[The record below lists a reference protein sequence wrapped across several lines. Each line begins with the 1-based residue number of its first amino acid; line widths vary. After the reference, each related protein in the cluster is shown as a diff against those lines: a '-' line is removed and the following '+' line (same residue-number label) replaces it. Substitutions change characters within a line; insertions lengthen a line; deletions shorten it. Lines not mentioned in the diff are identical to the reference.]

1 MKKVAI
7 TGGSGFVG
15 TAIYK
20 ECLKRNYE
28 IVLFDRTEP
37 SYELPEKVK
46 WVQCDVVDL
55 ELVSKVTLKENPDE
69 IYLIAGV
76 LGTSELNETP
86 YKASKNNILGV
97 CTFMELAVAGRL
109 PPIFYVT
116 KPNVWD
122 NLYTFTKEASEKII
136 KYYMGEGIVQGVI
149 HKWFNAYGEGQ
160 HTHPVRKAVPYF
172 ILCALHNLPIVIW
185 GNGEQTVDMIYIDDI
200 AYLAVEAMS
209 KKKLTNQNVIE
220 IGRGIEVTV
229 NQLAKDILNLTKSN
243 SKIIHKKMRSG
254 ETANTKLV
262 ANIEG
267 INNYIYENYQFYKY
281 EEGLKNTIEYYKS
294 ISKEQLDDFFNFY
307 KL

>member
-7 TGGSGFVG
+7 TGGSGFLG

-28 IVLFDRTEP
+28 VVLFDRSKP
-37 SYELPEKVK
+37 NYNLPKNVK
-46 WVQCDVVDL
+46 WQKCDVVDL
-55 ELVSKVTLKENPDE
+55 NLVEQVTLKESPDE

-86 YKASKNNILGV
+86 YGASKNNILGV
-97 CTFMELAVAGRL
+97 CSFMELAVKGKL

-136 KYYMGEGIVQGVI
+136 KYYMEQGIVQGVI

-160 HTHPVRKAVPYF
+160 HTYPVRKAVPYF
-172 ILCALHNLPIVIW
+172 IICALHGLPIVIW

-209 KKKLTNQNVIE
+209 KEQLTNQNVIE
-220 IGRGIEVTV
+220 IGRGVEITV
-229 NQLAKDILNLTKSN
+229 NQLAKDIIRLTKSN
-243 SKIIHKKMRSG
+243 SEIKHYKMRNG
-254 ETANTKLV
+254 EIENTKLV
-262 ANIEG
+262 ADVSG
-267 INNYIYENYQFYKY
+267 INNFICKDYEFYDY
-281 EEGLKNTIEYYKS
+281 EKGLLNTIEYYKN
-294 ISKEQLDDFFNFY
+294 ISKEHLDSFFKFY
-307 KL
+307 NL

>member
-28 IVLFDRTEP
+28 VVLFDRSKP
-37 SYELPEKVK
+37 NYRLPKNVK
-46 WVQCDVVDL
+46 WEKCDVVDL
-55 ELVSKVTLKENPDE
+55 NLVEQVTLKESPDE

-86 YKASKNNILGV
+86 YMASKNNILGV
-97 CTFMELAVAGRL
+97 CSFMELAVAGKL

-122 NLYTFTKEASEKII
+122 NLYTFTKETSEKII
-136 KYYMGEGIVQGVI
+136 KYYMEQGIVQGVI

-172 ILCALHNLPIVIW
+172 IISALHSLPIVVW

-209 KKKLTNQNVIE
+209 KDSLTNQNVIE
-220 IGRGIEVTV
+220 IGRGIEITV
-229 NQLAKDILNLTKSN
+229 NQLAKDIIRLTKSN
-243 SKIIHKKMRSG
+243 SEIKHYKMRSG
-254 ETANTKLV
+254 EIENTKLV
-262 ANIEG
+262 ADVSG
-267 INNYIYENYQFYKY
+267 INNFICKDYEFYDY
-281 EEGLKNTIEYYKS
+281 EKGLLNTIEYYKN
-294 ISKEQLDDFFNFY
+294 ISKEHLDSFFNFY
-307 KL
+307 NL